1 MKTVLSIGSIAV
13 VLALAAC
20 GGGAPA
26 TKPVQK
32 NEERPAAGSMKSPTE
47 ALKEKMSSSSDAAAD
62 AKKN

>member
-20 GGGAPA
+20 GGGTPA

-32 NEERPAAGSMKSPTE
+32 NEDRPTAGSLKSPNE
-47 ALKEKMSSSSDAAAD
+47 ALKEKMSSSTDAAAD
-62 AKKN
+62 AKKK

>member
-20 GGGAPA
+20 GGGSPA

-32 NEERPAAGSMKSPTE
+32 NEDRPAAGSLKSPNE
-47 ALKEKMSSSSDAAAD
+47 ALKEKMTSSTDAAAD
-62 AKKN
+62 AKKK

>member
-20 GGGAPA
+20 GGGAPP

-47 ALKEKMSSSSDAAAD
+47 ALKEKMTSSTDAAAD
-62 AKKN
+62 SKKK

>member
-20 GGGAPA
+20 GGGAPP

-47 ALKEKMSSSSDAAAD
+47 ALKEKMSSSTDAAAD
-62 AKKN
+62 SKKK

>member
-26 TKPVQK
+26 AKPVQK
-32 NEERPAAGSMKSPTE
+32 NEDRPAAGSLKSPNE
-47 ALKEKMSSSSDAAAD
+47 ALKEKMSSSTDAAAD
-62 AKKN
+62 NKKK